1 MLLERLRA
9 ETDPACSREEE
20 DLSYRPHTGAGATT
34 LTNTSAIENLPFSEY
49 EDLLVL
55 AQQHFDDLRRTFT
68 NRSGEGRR
76 PGSNVHRP
84 ITYEIAECKM
94 IVPDAYI
101 NERFTISVKY
111 NCSQHSW
118 KSSRIVPRKRKNR
131 PVKLSNQ

>member
-34 LTNTSAIENLPFSEY
+34 LTNTSAIENLSFSEY

-55 AQQHFDDLRRTFT
+55 AQQHFDDLRRTLT

-76 PGSNVHRP
+76 PGTEVRLLQGKLNDMEQK
-84 ITYEIAECKM
+84 YEQLLAEMTFK
-94 IVPDAYI
+94 
-101 NERFTISVKY
+101 VKSHEEAIIE
-111 NCSQHSW
+111 NTSC
-118 KSSRIVPRKRKNR
+118 RIQRK
-131 PVKLSNQ
+131 VVICL